1 MKKNDFYSSSKRRTP
16 WDGKEDLSP
25 TQSFIKSNYLDTYYN
40 RHPILKETNEAELLN
55 SLNVRCCKYCGST
68 LFIKKG
74 FTSNGVQRY
83 KCKDCD
89 KYFTILS
96 NSLFE
101 NHKISILSW
110 IEYLL
115 NLFGYVSFRSTSR
128 NSKIADSTTK
138 YWLFKLFD
146 ILSNYQEDIILSG
159 DVYIDETYYKVAKK
173 DTIRKY
179 DGTLKANENQ
189 YCIAIGYDFSKVLC
203 ISEGL
208 GIHTSYKKT
217 YDAFINHIAKGST
230 LIHDK
235 ERAHD
240 ILIESLKLKSKA
252 YNSLECKKLPDKDNP
267 LQPINNQ
274 CNLLKQFLNSH
285 RGFNRKYL
293 QDYLNLYSFIHNPPY
308 NRLEKVEY
316 LIECAVYSA
325 KSIKYRDLMSKKSD
339 K

>member
-1 MKKNDFYSSSKRRTP
+1 MKKNNFYNSSKRRTP
-16 WDGKEDLSP
+16 WDEVESLTP
-25 TQSFIKSNYLDTYYN
+25 TQAFIKSNYLDTYYN
-40 RHPILKETNEAELLN
+40 RHPILKTTNEAELLN
-55 SLNVRCCKYCGST
+55 SLEVRCCKYCGST
-68 LFIKKG
+68 SFIKKG
-74 FTSNGVQRY
+74 FTGNGIQRY

-89 KYFTILS
+89 KYFTIIS

-101 NHKISILSW
+101 NHKISILGW

-138 YWLFKLFD
+138 YWLLKLFD
-146 ILSNYQEDIILSG
+146 LLKDYQEDIILSG
-159 DVYIDETYYKVAKK
+159 NVYIDETYYKVAKK
-173 DTIRKY
+173 DIVRKY

-189 YCIAIGYDFSKVLC
+189 YCIGIGYDFKRVYC
-203 ISEGL
+203 MSEGL
-208 GIHTSYKKT
+208 GLNTSYKKT
-217 YDAFINHIAKGST
+217 YDTFINHIKEGST

-240 ILIESLKLKSKA
+240 ILVESLNLKSNA
-252 YNSLECKKLPDKDNP
+252 YNSLECKKLKDKDNP

-308 NRLEKVEY
+308 NGLEKVEY
-316 LIECAVYSA
+316 LIECGIYYA
-325 KSIKYRDLMSKKSD
+325 KSIKYRDLMSKKVD